1 VDAPA
6 GSPRQ
11 RQVGPDPAR
20 IAKRMR
26 RICECYAGIVG
37 EPESAG
43 RHPTSALLVVE
54 VSASSHAIDRGRK
67 AELYAAAGI
76 PAYWLIDIPART
88 VEVRSDPGP
97 SGYRTLRTLDTA
109 DVLAS
114 PCQGVEELALDE
126 LLKGI

>member
-1 VDAPA
+1 
-6 GSPRQ
+6 
-11 RQVGPDPAR
+11 
-20 IAKRMR
+20 MR
-26 RICECYAGIVG
+26 RICEHYGGIVG

-114 PCQGVEELALDE
+114 PCQGVEELPLDE